1 LIDTGLNMESASNTN
16 VSAEELDELTVRCLV
31 LPLHGLSLLVPNTI
45 VAEVIDYKPSESAG
59 HMPEWMVGML
69 SWRGRNVPVVSFERL
84 LGQEAATYH
93 EGRRYVVCNTLNA
106 NSRMPF
112 IALEVQGIPH
122 LTMVSNVMLEED
134 PEKRSEPAILAS
146 LRLSEESVIVPNID
160 VMEKMLEHL
169 GIAAG

>member
-1 LIDTGLNMESASNTN
+1 MNAATN
-16 VSAEELDELTVRCLV
+16 STLSAEELDELTVRCLV
-31 LPLHGLSLLVPNTI
+31 LPLYGMSLLVPNTI
-45 VAEVIDYKPSESAG
+45 IAEVIDYKPAEAAG

-69 SWRGRNVPVVSFERL
+69 SWRGRNVPVISFERL
-84 LGQEAATYH
+84 LGQDTGSYH
-93 EGRRYVVCNTLNA
+93 EGHRYIICNTLNG

-112 IALEVQGIPH
+112 FALEIQGIPH
-122 LTMVSNVMLEED
+122 LTMVKNSMLEYDSEG
-134 PEKRSEPAILAS
+134 KREPAVLAS